1 MVVVTIMSL
10 SWAAGHL
17 CLYSDNGSQMVGP
30 GPFGLQLRAS
40 GIKWL
45 IGYRLIG
52 YRLIVYRFIGLSV
65 YRFIGLSVYR
75 FIGYYEN
82 IQMVIAVCKVT
93 IFNIPVKKIWLP
105 AKN

>member
-45 IGYRLIG
+45 IGYRLI
-52 YRLIVYRFIGLSV
+52 
-65 YRFIGLSVYR
+65 VYR